1 MKKQR
6 ILILLIA
13 IAIMLSSCGKT
24 DPAADN
30 TDNANLGSFETIDLQ
45 GNDINQDIFME
56 NDITMVNIWAT
67 WCPPCVGEMP
77 ALGKLNNQLPSNVGL
92 IGICTDA
99 KDEADSA
106 KEIMKTSNATF
117 TVLIPTDSMEAGF
130 LSTVDAIPTTI
141 FVDSEGNIVG
151 SRQLGA
157 PGSDE
162 DDIINGYLNLI
173 ENALNQ

>member
-6 ILILLIA
+6 LLVLLIA
-13 IAIMLSSCGKT
+13 IVIMLSSCGKSETPT
-24 DPAADN
+24 DA
-30 TDNANLGSFETIDLQ
+30 TLGSFETLDLQ
-45 GNDINQDIFME
+45 GNDVTYEVFME

-67 WCPPCVGEMP
+67 WCPPCVEEMP
-77 ALGKLNNQLPSNVGL
+77 ALAKLNEQLPDNVGL

-106 KEIMKTSNATF
+106 KEIMKASNATF
-117 TVLIPTDSMEAGF
+117 TVLIPTDDMEAGF

-151 SRQLGA
+151 SRQLGV
-157 PGSDE
+157 
-162 DDIINGYLNLI
+162 LI
-173 ENALNQ
+173 TSQEKCQKEH